1 MSNVGPRVANP
12 GKQPQSPPA
21 LKTPAVC
28 TVLIADDE
36 HLVATGIA
44 GIVKDLGHS
53 VVAIAPDGEAALAH
67 AKTHNP
73 TLALLDIR
81 MPKLTG
87 PEVAVRLKQEM
98 NIPSIIISAYS
109 DQQYLDQIRGN
120 GASCGVYG
128 YLLKPIDQD
137 ELRVAIGLALI
148 RNCADGQSIDRIEQ
162 LERNISNR
170 RTVEQAKWLL
180 VQKKQ
185 FTEQQAHEK
194 LQKAARDQRKPLS
207 EIAEEVLKKGDLA

>member
-1 MSNVGPRVANP
+1 MSSSGPRVAAP
-12 GKQPQSPPA
+12 DKQQQGQTA
-21 LKTPAVC
+21 LKVPSVC

-53 VVAIAPDGEAALAH
+53 VVSIAPDGESAITLAH
-67 AKTHNP
+67 ALKPNI
-73 TLALLDIR
+73 ALLDIR

-87 PEVAVRLKQEM
+87 PDVAMRLKSELD
-98 NIPSIIISAYS
+98 IPSIIISAYS

-120 GASCGVYG
+120 GATCGVYG

-148 RNCADGQSIDRIEQ
+148 RNAADGVNGDRIEQ
-162 LERNISNR
+162 LERNIANR

-194 LQKAARDQRKPLS
+194 LQKTARDQRRPLS
-207 EIAEEVLKKGDLA
+207 EIADEVLKKGDLA